1 MVSISSCATQKDQ
14 IFSMII
20 FMGMPS
26 FFFTLNLT
34 FVHHLFLAV
43 LSGQNINLDL
53 FYDKNVL
60 TKNER
65 CKYATINPKVQAIF
79 VDIIV
84 NVIFK
89 YMLQVKNTKDL
100 SNNNFGV
107 IGHIKAY
114 YGCYETTKNGS
125 LHMHTLLWF
134 NDSPNP
140 NTLVQT
146 LLDDEIF

>member
-1 MVSISSCATQKDQ
+1 VVSVNSHATQRNQ

-26 FFFTLNLT
+26 FFSLYHPL
-34 FVHHLFLAV
+34 LAV
-43 LSGQNINLDL
+43 LSGQNTNLDL
-53 FYDKNVL
+53 FYEKNML

-65 CKYATINPKVQAIF
+65 CKYATINPKAQAIF
-79 VDIIV
+79 VHIIV

-107 IGHIKAY
+107 ISHIKAY
-114 YGCYETTKNGS
+114 YGCYEIAKNGS

-134 NDSPNP
+134 NDSQDP